1 MEEERLKIL
10 KMVEEGKVSVE
21 EANELLETME
31 FKEKEV
37 HRENQQKKKQPFLK
51 ILVESED
58 GEEVDI
64 SIPLSLAKVALNFM
78 PEEARETLNEQE
90 INLEDI
96 LKKVEDD
103 LEDGTLVNIKDGENT
118 VLIKI
123 ER

>member
-1 MEEERLKIL
+1 MNCWKQWNLK
-10 KMVEEGKVSVE
+10 KKRY
-21 EANELLETME
+21 T
-31 FKEKEV
+31 EKISK
-37 HRENQQKKKQPFLK
+37 KKKQPFLK